1 MNGQPDEPPSGE
13 LAGQEDEQLVAA
25 VRQQMDL
32 EGRLA
37 SGANWF
43 FWIAALSMINSV
55 LLITGTGWSFIVG
68 LGVTQMVDAIAAE
81 SEAVPA
87 VAAVAV
93 NAVIAGLFVLFGVM
107 ARKRH
112 TWAFV
117 VGMVVY
123 VLDGLLFVLVQ
134 DWLSAGFHAFAL
146 FCVFKGFQALNE
158 LRRQARAVR
167 PVVVDQAGGPPLV

>member
-1 MNGQPDEPPSGE
+1 MNGQPDEPTSGQSPGHE
-13 LAGQEDEQLVAA
+13 EEQLVAA

-32 EGRLA
+32 EGRLT

-43 FWIAALSMINSV
+43 FWIAVLSVINSV
-55 LLITGTGWSFIVG
+55 LLYTGRGWSFIFG
-68 LGVTQMVDAIAAE
+68 LGITQIVDTIAAE

-93 NAVIAGLFVLFGVM
+93 NAVIAGVFVLFGVM
-107 ARKRH
+107 ARKGR

-117 VGMVVY
+117 VGMLIY
-123 VLDGLLFVLVQ
+123 ALDGLLFVLVQ

-146 FCVFKGFQALNE
+146 FCVFKGLQALNE

-167 PVVVDQAGGPPLV
+167 PVVVDQPGGPPLV